1 MDTYISP
8 LSSRYASD
16 EMKYIFSAQYRF
28 ASWRKLWVSLAKAE
42 KELGLNI
49 SNEQI
54 EELSTHVNDIDFA
67 VAEKYE
73 HRFRH
78 EVMAHIYAYGDVCPL
93 ARPIIHL
100 GATSSYV
107 MDNGDLLQIRDA
119 LLIIERWIVSL
130 ITELSQFA
138 LKHKDQPILAYT
150 HFQAAQPTTL
160 GKRAT
165 LWLNDLVFDLS
176 EVRHLIDDLPF
187 FGCKGTTGT
196 QASFLELFSNEEEKV
211 KELEKLI
218 AQDLKFTHI
227 VPVSGQT
234 YSRKWD
240 SRALSV
246 LSGIAQSS
254 SKFAN
259 DIRLMAHLKEADE
272 PFESEQIGSSA
283 MPYKKNP
290 IRSERLTSLAR
301 FVMVDNLNP
310 AWTAANQW
318 LERTL
323 DDSANKRLSIAE
335 AFLATDA
342 VLDLYLN
349 IISGLVIY
357 PKMMERHL
365 NEELPFMATENI
377 LMYLVKDKGLDRQN
391 IHSIL
396 RDLSLKAGA
405 QVKLDGQ
412 ENQLLKYIEE
422 DQRLNLTHE
431 EIVRLLNIKN
441 FIGRA
446 PQQVIDFISEVIN
459 PLLADYS
466 DIKLMKSEVTL

>member
-1 MDTYISP
+1 
-8 LSSRYASD
+8 
-16 EMKYIFSAQYRF
+16 
-28 ASWRKLWVSLAKAE
+28 
-42 KELGLNI
+42 
-49 SNEQI
+49 
-54 EELSTHVNDIDFA
+54 
-67 VAEKYE
+67 
-73 HRFRH
+73 
-78 EVMAHIYAYGDVCPL
+78 
-93 ARPIIHL
+93 
-100 GATSSYV
+100 
-107 MDNGDLLQIRDA
+107 
-119 LLIIERWIVSL
+119 
-130 ITELSQFA
+130 
-138 LKHKDQPILAYT
+138 
-150 HFQAAQPTTL
+150 
-160 GKRAT
+160 
-165 LWLNDLVFDLS
+165 
-176 EVRHLIDDLPF
+176 
-187 FGCKGTTGT
+187 
-196 QASFLELFSNEEEKV
+196 
-211 KELEKLI
+211 
-218 AQDLKFTHI
+218 
-227 VPVSGQT
+227 
-234 YSRKWD
+234 
-240 SRALSV
+240 
-246 LSGIAQSS
+246 
-254 SKFAN
+254 
-259 DIRLMAHLKEADE
+259 MAHLKEADE

-405 QVKLDGQ
+405 QVKLEGQ

>member
-1 MDTYISP
+1 
-8 LSSRYASD
+8 
-16 EMKYIFSAQYRF
+16 
-28 ASWRKLWVSLAKAE
+28 
-42 KELGLNI
+42 
-49 SNEQI
+49 
-54 EELSTHVNDIDFA
+54 
-67 VAEKYE
+67 
-73 HRFRH
+73 
-78 EVMAHIYAYGDVCPL
+78 
-93 ARPIIHL
+93 
-100 GATSSYV
+100 
-107 MDNGDLLQIRDA
+107 
-119 LLIIERWIVSL
+119 
-130 ITELSQFA
+130 
-138 LKHKDQPILAYT
+138 
-150 HFQAAQPTTL
+150 
-160 GKRAT
+160 
-165 LWLNDLVFDLS
+165 
-176 EVRHLIDDLPF
+176 
-187 FGCKGTTGT
+187 
-196 QASFLELFSNEEEKV
+196 
-211 KELEKLI
+211 
-218 AQDLKFTHI
+218 
-227 VPVSGQT
+227 
-234 YSRKWD
+234 
-240 SRALSV
+240 
-246 LSGIAQSS
+246 

-290 IRSERLTSLAR
+290 MRSERLTSLAR

-405 QVKLDGQ
+405 QVKLEGQ

>member
-1 MDTYISP
+1 
-8 LSSRYASD
+8 
-16 EMKYIFSAQYRF
+16 
-28 ASWRKLWVSLAKAE
+28 
-42 KELGLNI
+42 
-49 SNEQI
+49 
-54 EELSTHVNDIDFA
+54 
-67 VAEKYE
+67 
-73 HRFRH
+73 
-78 EVMAHIYAYGDVCPL
+78 
-93 ARPIIHL
+93 
-100 GATSSYV
+100 
-107 MDNGDLLQIRDA
+107 
-119 LLIIERWIVSL
+119 
-130 ITELSQFA
+130 
-138 LKHKDQPILAYT
+138 
-150 HFQAAQPTTL
+150 
-160 GKRAT
+160 
-165 LWLNDLVFDLS
+165 
-176 EVRHLIDDLPF
+176 
-187 FGCKGTTGT
+187 
-196 QASFLELFSNEEEKV
+196 
-211 KELEKLI
+211 
-218 AQDLKFTHI
+218 
-227 VPVSGQT
+227 
-234 YSRKWD
+234 
-240 SRALSV
+240 

-290 IRSERLTSLAR
+290 MRSERLTSLAR

-310 AWTAANQW
+310 TWTAANQW

-405 QVKLDGQ
+405 QVKLEGQ

>member
-8 LSSRYASD
+8 LSNRYASD

-42 KELGLNI
+42 KKLGLNI
-49 SNEQI
+49 SDEQI
-54 EELSTHVNDIDFA
+54 EELSAHVNDIDFA

-119 LLIIERWIVSL
+119 LLVVESWLVTL
-130 ITELSQFA
+130 IKELSAFA
-138 LKHKDQPILAYT
+138 LKHRYQPTLAYT

-160 GKRAT
+160 GKRAA
-165 LWLNDLVFDLS
+165 LWMNDLVFDLS
-176 EVRHLIDDLPF
+176 EVHHLLDDLPF

-196 QASFLELFSNEEEKV
+196 QASFLELFADDEEKV
-211 KELEKLI
+211 KKLEKLI
-218 AQDLKFTHI
+218 AQDLEFTHI

-246 LSGIAQSS
+246 LSGIAQSG

-259 DIRLMAHLKEADE
+259 DIRLMAHLKEVDE

-290 IRSERLTSLAR
+290 MRSERLTSLAR

-310 AWTAANQW
+310 VWTAANQW

-323 DDSANKRLSIAE
+323 DDSANKRLSVAE

-349 IISGLVIY
+349 IISGLVVY
-357 PKMMERHL
+357 PKMMEKHL
-365 NEELPFMATENI
+365 DEELPFMATENI
-377 LMYLVKDKGLDRQN
+377 LMYLVNDKGQDRQN
-391 IHSIL
+391 VHSIL

-405 QVKLDGQ
+405 EVKMEGQ
-412 ENQLLKYIEE
+412 ENRLLKYIEE
-422 DQRLNLTHE
+422 DQRLAITHE
-431 EIVRLLNIKN
+431 EIIHLLDIKN